1 MTELPSESEL
11 FEGRMKDGSRPPLRS
26 HELYWHWDKPIPGG
40 NEDLTPM
47 QIDAEKLHQQIDT
60 RHLAQLDKAIAFAEA
75 LVNAGLS
82 ALKNAPA
89 DPRPQAD
96 DVAQAP
102 PPAQAVGAP
111 PTAADRKKDSDPLI
125 KQREEG
131 RTPGRPIAEGSDVT
145 VPIPP
150 YDPDARDVDVIM
162 DNFAKVQAALLA
174 AGESSAVV
182 GATTACAGDPESRT
196 RLSGT
201 FADANPALRA
211 CAGEGA
217 CATAASQLPLE
228 KLLPL
233 AEKGARLLVTASGK
247 RAELAHKLVDRALGM
262 DIRRSFLQDRA
273 IGVVYATLLSLDEQF
288 RDVGFGSWMPFRFPD
303 QWLSFCGIMRRVLAA
318 NGLIHSKH
326 ADVYR
331 RLLDETPPVE
341 IEGEVQD
348 RVKMAKT
355 PHNPARCWENRGAEN
370 MDALRER
377 LYHEVDH
384 PPYPPPRKQCA
395 PY

>member
-1 MTELPSESEL
+1 MTRERDAGAPEQTMTELPSESEL

-26 HELYWHWDKPIPGG
+26 HELYYHWDKPIPGG
-40 NEDLTPM
+40 KEQLAPM
-47 QIDAEKLHQQIDT
+47 QIDAERLHQQIDLK
-60 RHLAQLDKAIAFAEA
+60 HLAQLDKALAFGEA
-75 LVNAGLS
+75 LVDAGLH
-82 ALKNAPA
+82 ALKNAP
-89 DPRPQAD
+89 
-96 DVAQAP
+96 VAETK
-102 PPAQAVGAP
+102 AQGAP
-111 PTAADRKKDSDPLI
+111 VRHSFSEGANPGRDTMDAESQVDPQSAGTRGSVSLPSI
-125 KQREEG
+125 PAEG
-131 RTPGRPIAEGSDVT
+131 GRPIAEGSDVV
-145 VPIPP
+145 VPEPAC
-150 YDPDARDVDVIM
+150 DRDDKEVADIM
-162 DNFAKVQAALLA
+162 AYFHKVEAAVAA
-174 AGESSAVV
+174 AGEPSSV
-182 GATTACAGDPESRT
+182 GDPESRT

-201 FADANPALRA
+201 FADANPALH
-211 CAGEGA
+211 
-217 CATAASQLPLE
+217 TLPLE

-233 AEKGARLLVTASGK
+233 AEKGARLIVSASGK
-247 RAELAHKLVDRALGM
+247 RAELAHRVVDRALGM

-273 IGVVYATLLSLDEQF
+273 VGVVYATLLHLDEEF

-348 RVKMAKT
+348 RVKLTKT

-370 MDALRER
+370 MDALKER

-384 PPYPPPRKQCA
+384 PPNPPPRKQCA